1 MKTDT
6 ADLQGRMPKPLER
19 YQHFRGGRY
28 QVLTL
33 AEKEDTGEQLVVYQA
48 LYGDNKIYA
57 RSLESFVEE
66 LSPAQYPDA
75 VQRFRFQK
83 IEEDRSEEASGQD
96 LTSQDGAGS
105 DAQDLASQDGTGS
118 DAQDLA
124 SQDGAGSDTQD
135 LASQDGAGS
144 HVQERTQEASESL
157 RGDAAPDEPRKT
169 VSNEKADSASDSEA
183 EPSLDPMLERF
194 LDARTT
200 QDRLT
205 VLDEMRGRVTD
216 AMIDTMALASDVEVK
231 PGPLQLRYED
241 LHDCLL
247 TIQRYELERSRLRG

>member
-6 ADLQGRMPKPLER
+6 ADLQERMPKPLER

-33 AEKEDTGEQLVVYQA
+33 AEKEDTGEQLVIYQA

-57 RSLESFVEE
+57 RSLASFVEE

-83 IEEDRSEEASGQD
+83 IEEDRSGEASGQD
-96 LTSQDGAGS
+96 LASRDGAGS
-105 DAQDLASQDGTGS
+105 DAQDLTSQDGTGS

-124 SQDGAGSDTQD
+124 SQDGAGCDAQD

-157 RGDAAPDEPRKT
+157 REDAAPDELRKT
-169 VSNEKADSASDSEA
+169 VSDDA